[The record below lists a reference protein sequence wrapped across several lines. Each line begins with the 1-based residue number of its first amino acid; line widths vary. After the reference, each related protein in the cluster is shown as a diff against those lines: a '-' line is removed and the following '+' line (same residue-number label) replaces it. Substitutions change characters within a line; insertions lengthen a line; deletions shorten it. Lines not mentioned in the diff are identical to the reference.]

1 MSSQRIFAAVLSI
14 GVVTG
19 AGAQDTAAD
28 SIMRAGLDP
37 AKYSAG
43 TSSLVSVRA
52 PWSEAARVA
61 FAGVDVYNTDGNLA
75 RLGIGRDEV
84 LPVPRA
90 QVLWNA
96 DAASGYVV
104 DCLVTGDAQALLAS
118 RFEGER
124 ERENRRDVTVTRS
137 ADRFTFFMEK
147 GTAGNVY
154 LHSLDAPWAFKE
166 CTITAVSEI

>member
-1 MSSQRIFAAVLSI
+1 MSSWRIFATVLSI
-14 GVVTG
+14 SVVMD
-19 AGAQDTAAD
+19 AGAQDTGSE
-28 SIMRAGLDP
+28 SIIRAGLDP
-37 AKYSAG
+37 AKYAVGSMNV
-43 TSSLVSVRA
+43 VSVRA

-96 DAASGYVV
+96 DATAGYVV
-104 DCLVTGDAQALLAS
+104 DCLVTGDAQSLLAS

-124 ERENRRDVTVTRS
+124 ERENRRDVTVARS
-137 ADRFTFFMEK
+137 GDRFTFFMEK

-154 LHSLDAPWAFKE
+154 LHSIDAPWAFKE
-166 CTITAVSEI
+166 CAIITVREV